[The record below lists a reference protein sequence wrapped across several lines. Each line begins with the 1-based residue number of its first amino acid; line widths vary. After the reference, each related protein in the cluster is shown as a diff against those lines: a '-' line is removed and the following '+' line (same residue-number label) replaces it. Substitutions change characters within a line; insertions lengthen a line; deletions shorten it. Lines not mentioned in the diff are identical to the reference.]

1 MHITEALLRELS
13 LLAETDRTV
22 LSAYLDL
29 SMGWDRAE
37 DFIARERR
45 RLKRLLCGEEW
56 ENFEV
61 SLEFM
66 SLYLVEKKGGGYSG
80 PGLAFFADLGANYVK
95 GVELPA
101 SPEPLLAVDDEA
113 IIFPLALQLDEYEPV
128 GVILIDASGARI
140 LITAGETT
148 QDMNSLAKKI
158 HHKSK
163 VGGWSQMRYQRR
175 REKQVKHLAVELAKR
190 AEAVFREEGVHR
202 IILGGQGRMITACKE
217 ELPKALREKVIGELP
232 WSLKGDDAELLDRM
246 ENLVEATERGQE
258 EGLIKR
264 LVGELRRGGLAV
276 AGIEDVERALVMGA
290 VDVLLVGDDLDTDT
304 RERLA
309 SLTEST
315 DAHVEYVPGNNEILA
330 GLGCVGA
337 LLRFKV
343 TY

>member
-1 MHITEALLRELS
+1 MDITEALLRELA

-37 DFIARERR
+37 DFITRESSG
-45 RLKRLLCGEEW
+45 LKRLLSEE
-56 ENFEV
+56 EREYFEA
-61 SLEFM
+61 SIEFM
-66 SLYLVEKKGGGYSG
+66 FDYVKEKKGGGFTG

-101 SPEPLLAVDDEA
+101 PPRALLAVDDSA

-140 LITAGETT
+140 LITAGETA

-190 AEAVFREEGVHR
+190 AEAIFREEGVNR
-202 IILGGQGRMITACKE
+202 VILAGQGRMITALKE
-217 ELPKALREKVIGELP
+217 ELPKALREKVVGELP
-232 WSLKGDDAELLDRM
+232 WSLKGGDAELLDRM
-246 ENLVEATERGQE
+246 EDLVEETERGQE
-258 EGLIKR
+258 EGLLQR

-276 AGIEDVERALVMGA
+276 AGVEDTEQALVMGA
-290 VDVLLVGDDLDTDT
+290 VDVLLVGDDLADDI
-304 RERLA
+304 RERLTGM
-309 SLTEST
+309 TEST
-315 DAHVEYVPGNNEILA
+315 NAHVEYVPAPSPVLSE
-330 GLGCVGA
+330 LGGVGA
-337 LLRFKV
+337 LLRFRVK
-343 TY
+343 Y

>member
-1 MHITEALLRELS
+1 MHITEALLRELA

-29 SMGWDRAE
+29 SRGWDRAE
-37 DFIARERR
+37 DFIARESS
-45 RLKRLLCGEEW
+45 RLKRLLSEE
-56 ENFEV
+56 EREYFEA
-61 SLEFM
+61 SIEFM
-66 SLYLVEKKGGGYSG
+66 FDYVKEKKGGGFTG

-101 SPEPLLAVDDEA
+101 PPRALLAVDDEA

-140 LITAGETT
+140 LITAGETA
-148 QDMNSLAKKI
+148 QDMNSLVKKI

-190 AEAVFREEGVHR
+190 AEAIFRQEGVNR
-202 IILGGQGRMITACKE
+202 IVLAGQGRMITALKE

-232 WSLKGDDAELLDRM
+232 WSLKGGDAELLDRM
-246 ENLVEATERGQE
+246 EDLVEATERGQE
-258 EGLIKR
+258 EGLLKR

-276 AGIEDVERALVMGA
+276 AGVEDTERALVMGA
-290 VDVLLVGDDLDTDT
+290 VDVLLVGDGPDTDT
-304 RERLA
+304 RERLV
-309 SLTEST
+309 SMTEST
-315 DAHVEYVPGNNEILA
+315 NAHVEYVPKPNPILSE
-330 GLGCVGA
+330 LGGVGA

-343 TY
+343 KY